1 MDEQA
6 ARALSLRL
14 DPAVKL
20 RLAARFGESVGSW
33 LDDLPGRLQELEE
46 AWGLDLEEVSA
57 GGTSVVFRGSRAGAP
72 VVVKLCPDA
81 EIGRWEA
88 DALRCWAGLPH
99 VVELL
104 AADEADGALLL
115 AGVSP
120 GTPLVEDDWQ
130 LVEVAPLLSDL
141 TSSVKVP
148 SVHVPS
154 LVERVEFLFG
164 LTRRRI
170 EAGGDQLVGPQT
182 LDEAE
187 RLAVALASD
196 PEPPARLVHGDLHPG
211 NVLRGRGGSV
221 VAIDPRA
228 CLGDSHFDAI
238 DWVLRGEA
246 PTRAGVLR
254 AAEELA
260 QLVPCFDAER
270 ITAWVVALAPV
281 LAISQAGAGSDAAQ
295 RRARCLISLWDEA
308 TLG

>member
-1 MDEQA
+1 MDDQA
-6 ARALSLRL
+6 ARGLSLRL
-14 DPAVKL
+14 DPAAKM
-20 RLAARFGESVGSW
+20 RLAARFGDSVGSW
-33 LDDLPGRLQELEE
+33 LDGLPGRLHELEE
-46 AWGLDLEEVSA
+46 AWDLDFEEVSA
-57 GGTSVVFRGSRAGAP
+57 GGTSVVVRASRAGTP
-72 VVVKLCPDA
+72 VMVKLCPDA
-81 EIGRWEA
+81 GIGRSEA

-104 AADEADGALLL
+104 ADEADGALLL

-120 GTPLVEDDWQ
+120 GTSLVDDDWQ

-141 TSSVKVP
+141 ASSLEVP
-148 SVHVPS
+148 SVQFPS

-170 EAGGDQLVGPQT
+170 GAGADPLVGPQT

-196 PEPPARLVHGDLHPG
+196 PEPPVRLVHGDLHPG
-211 NVLRGRGGSV
+211 NVLRGRDGSV

-228 CLGDSHFDAI
+228 CLGDSHFDAV

-260 QLVPCFDAER
+260 QLVPGFDAER
-270 ITAWVVALAPV
+270 ITAWAVALAPV
-281 LAISQAGAGSDAAQ
+281 LAISHAGAGSDAAQ

-308 TLG
+308 SLG